1 MDVAQVGMLLVV
13 GPDTPPTLVG
23 LVTDTG
29 LLRARRRP
37 LVEER
42 HTERVLT
49 LIGRPRRARTALGAA
64 SER

>member
-1 MDVAQVGMLLVV
+1 MAVAEVGMLPVV
-13 GPDTPPTLVG
+13 GHDTPPTLLG
-23 LVTDTG
+23 LVIATD